1 MPIEQ
6 YQAGPLSNASDAR
19 LIYRGSADDRE
30 AFEFQVTPH
39 DIGDIQL
46 IFDNQNISIHPA
58 APRRK
63 ARARSWSRGLHRPTH
78 LGGTSLVSSERFCAC
93 DGGRNVVQQKL

>member
-19 LIYRGSADDRE
+19 LIYCGSADDRE

-39 DIGDIQL
+39 DIGDIPL
-46 IFDNQNISIHPA
+46 IFDNQNISVHPA
-58 APRRK
+58 APRHV
-63 ARARSWSRGLHRPTH
+63 ALARSWSWELRRPTSVVPAWCAR
-78 LGGTSLVSSERFCAC
+78 LPVVALRWELERAC
-93 DGGRNVVQQKL
+93 GRDQ